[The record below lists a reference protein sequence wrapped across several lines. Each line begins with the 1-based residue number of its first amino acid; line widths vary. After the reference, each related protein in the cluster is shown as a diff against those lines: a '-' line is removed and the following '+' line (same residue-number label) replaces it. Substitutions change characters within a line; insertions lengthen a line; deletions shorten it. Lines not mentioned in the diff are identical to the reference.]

1 MVTPARSGILD
12 TGLLARMQHLRSTL
26 FRIVIVFLGTSLL
39 AYPFASQLLGLL
51 ARPLGMKLVM
61 YAPMEGF
68 LGHITV
74 ALATGFC
81 LSAPYFLYTL
91 GRMLRAMGLSPRMTR
106 HCTVAAGAL
115 FLIGASFCYFVVLP
129 VTLRFLLSFG
139 GENLDTGIA
148 VSRYLWLTL
157 GLSTTCGFIFELP
170 LVVIVLHTMG
180 LLSREV
186 LTQNRRYAMLASA
199 VLTAI
204 LTPTPDAFTMSALL
218 LPLIALYEVSII
230 LVRIAEARQGAV
242 PEE

>member
-1 MVTPARSGILD
+1 MATPAQPGILD
-12 TGLLARMQHLRSTL
+12 TGLLARMQQLRSTL
-26 FRIVIVFLGTSLL
+26 FRVVIVFLGTSLL

-61 YAPMEGF
+61 YAPLEGF

-74 ALATGFC
+74 ALAAGFC
-81 LSAPYFLYTL
+81 LSAPYFLYVL
-91 GRMLRAMGLSPRMTR
+91 GRMLRALGLSARMAR
-106 HCTVAAGAL
+106 RCTVAAGAL
-115 FLIGASFCYFVVLP
+115 FLVGASFCYFVVLP
-129 VTLRFLLSFG
+129 VALRFLLSFG

-170 LVVIVLHTMG
+170 LVVIILHTMG

-186 LTQNRRYAMLASA
+186 LVQNRRYAMLASA

-230 LVRIAEARQGAV
+230 LVRIADARQENGG
-242 PEE
+242 

>member
-1 MVTPARSGILD
+1 MARL
-12 TGLLARMQHLRSTL
+12 QQVRSTL
-26 FRIVIVFLGTSLL
+26 FRLVMVFLGTSLL
-39 AYPFASQLLGLL
+39 AYPFASYLLGML

-74 ALATGFC
+74 ALAAGFC

-91 GRMLRAMGLSPRMTR
+91 GRMLRAMGLSATMTR
-106 HCTVAAGAL
+106 RSTVAAGGL
-115 FLIGASFCYFVVLP
+115 FLVGASFCYFVVLP
-129 VTLRFLLSFG
+129 VTLRFLLGFG

-157 GLSTTCGFIFELP
+157 GLSATCGCIFELP
-170 LVVIVLHTMG
+170 LVVVISHTMG
-180 LLSREV
+180 LLSPEF
-186 LTQNRRYAMLASA
+186 LTRNRRYAMLASA

-218 LPLIALYEVSII
+218 LPLLALYEVSII
-230 LVRIAEARQGAV
+230 LVRIAEARQGTGS
-242 PEE
+242 

>member
-1 MVTPARSGILD
+1 MVTPAQPGILD
-12 TGLLARMQHLRSTL
+12 TGLLARMQQVRSTL
-26 FRIVIVFLGTSLL
+26 FRLVIVFLGTSLL
-39 AYPFASQLLGLL
+39 AYPFASHLLGLL

-81 LSAPYFLYTL
+81 LSAPFFLYTL
-91 GRMLRAMGLSPRMTR
+91 GRMLRTIGLSPRMTR
-106 HCTVAAGAL
+106 RCTVAAGAL
-115 FLIGASFCYFVVLP
+115 FLVGASFCYFVVLP

-170 LVVIVLHTMG
+170 LVVIILHTMG
-180 LLSREV
+180 VLSREI

-230 LVRIAEARQGAV
+230 LVRIAEAKQ
-242 PEE
+242 ESDI

>member
-1 MVTPARSGILD
+1 MVTPAQPGILGA
-12 TGLLARMQHLRSTL
+12 GLLARMQQMRSTV
-26 FRIVIVFLGTSLL
+26 FRLVIVFLGASLL
-39 AYPFASQLLGLL
+39 AYPFASHLLGLL

-68 LGHITV
+68 LGYITV

-91 GRMLRAMGLSPRMTR
+91 GRILRAIGLSPRMTR
-106 HCTVAAGAL
+106 RCTVAAGAL
-115 FLIGASFCYFVVLP
+115 FLVGASFCYFVVLP

-157 GLSTTCGFIFELP
+157 GLSTTCGCIFELP
-170 LVVIVLHTMG
+170 LVVVILHTMG
-180 LLSREV
+180 LLSREA
-186 LTQNRRYAMLASA
+186 LTQNRRYAVLASA
-199 VLTAI
+199 IFTAI

-218 LPLIALYEVSII
+218 LPMIALYEVSII
-230 LVRIAEARQGAV
+230 LVRIAEAKQESGT
-242 PEE
+242 